1 MENEGSAS
9 IWRGCFFCRSA
20 PSYEI
25 PKRPRREQAERA
37 LFCREKLP
45 GIARES
51 GNARVV
57 DAVLRLLAAQ
67 RVSCK
72 IMGMVTEIAVLP
84 VCAFGHT
91 AITVK
96 ESAFDEIHILWQ
108 EDGYPLVQTLNGLL
122 ADTMALTICQRK
134 QWNCLILESRDG
146 AVEIE
151 SVALALAKVMAGT
164 VQPHMIARMI
174 AHVLPQLSAQEQRTL
189 CVLSTARAGQKGM
202 SENDGVYLA
211 TLQRRIAECLS
222 LQGELHIEGFVS
234 FRMRDFVDSWAQCVE
249 EVARYAVAR
258 YEYGAYVELLQA
270 FLQRQRNRVKCATVR
285 QIASGGYWVESEQG
299 RQCIRP
305 HAGQSC
311 EEALLCTLL
320 LLAPE
325 TVHLYCAEKLTHS
338 AVMETILRLFENAVE
353 VSLIDD

>member
-1 MENEGSAS
+1 M
-9 IWRGCFFCRSA
+9 CC
-20 PSYEI
+20 
-25 PKRPRREQAERA
+25 
-37 LFCREKLP
+37 
-45 GIARES
+45 
-51 GNARVV
+51 
-57 DAVLRLLAAQ
+57 
-67 RVSCK
+67 
-72 IMGMVTEIAVLP
+72 
-84 VCAFGHT
+84 H
-91 AITVK
+91 
-96 ESAFDEIHILWQ
+96 
-108 EDGYPLVQTLNGLL
+108 
-122 ADTMALTICQRK
+122 
-134 QWNCLILESRDG
+134 
-146 AVEIE
+146 
-151 SVALALAKVMAGT
+151 
-164 VQPHMIARMI
+164 
-174 AHVLPQLSAQEQRTL
+174 QLSAQEQRTL

-222 LQGELHIEGFVS
+222 LQGELHIEGFVA

-249 EVARYAVAR
+249 EG
-258 YEYGAYVELLQA
+258 GALRRRPLRVQGVCGLLQA